1 MIAINLLRC
10 ILKHEHRQRR
20 RCQAEAAVLL
30 LVIVGTIAVCG
41 FVWADL
47 EQSLGQLQKEK
58 VQKTAQLVELE
69 HTRGQLKIMNR
80 HTTDLRNRSQQ
91 VTHLTNQQR
100 RSIQLLDTVSRSLD
114 PLKLWLDTLEM
125 KQDRVMLMGFAD
137 SKSQIVQF
145 AQNLKRDGL
154 FQEVTVLE
162 AGHVSGEP
170 SKYNFTMNLLLT
182 AELDYVASS

>member
-10 ILKHEHRQRR
+10 TLANEHRQRR
-20 RCQAEAAVLL
+20 RCQSEAAVVLL
-30 LVIVGTIAVCG
+30 IVVGTIAVCG

-69 HTRGQLKIMNR
+69 HTRGQLKMLNR
-80 HTTDLRNRSQQ
+80 HTADLRNRSQQ
-91 VTHLTNQQR
+91 VTHLMSQQR

-114 PLKLWLDTLEM
+114 PLKLWLATLEM

-162 AGHVSGEP
+162 AGQVSGEP

-182 AELDYVASS
+182 AELDYVTSS